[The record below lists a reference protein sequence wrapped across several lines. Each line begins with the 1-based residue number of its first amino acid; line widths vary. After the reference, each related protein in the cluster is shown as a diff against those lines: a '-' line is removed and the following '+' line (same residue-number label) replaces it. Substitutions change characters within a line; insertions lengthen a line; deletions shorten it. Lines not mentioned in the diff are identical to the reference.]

1 MASITYGAASSPA
14 ADRRHGALPGGLQT
28 KAAAVHSGS
37 ECLES
42 LRAWDNPG
50 GLYYACHCPLLMHL
64 LLGARDG
71 MERREL
77 WI

>member
-1 MASITYGAASSPA
+1 MEQHLLQPQTGGMVLSPS
-14 ADRRHGALPGGLQT
+14 PGSLQT

-50 GLYYACHCPLLMHL
+50 GLYYACHCPLLTHL

-77 WI
+77 